1 MVILFTVLTAAYVAI
16 SYFEFKEYTVSDCV
30 DYAKELCSLIE
41 DELNAEHI
49 DDYIEKGFDYP
60 GYTDIRSRLGK
71 LRDAYPDIVY
81 LYVYQI
87 REDGS
92 HVVFDLD
99 TEDIPASAPGEVVAL
114 DESYRKSLLLWI
126 SRVPPHIRCRRS
138 RTLSRPTCSSPICS
152 WGSKPGPLSFTV
164 I

>member
-1 MVILFTVLTAAYVAI
+1 VKQDPDSAWIIKYCHATGWLSADEEREGWGILHRTAEETLQILINVVILFTVLTAAYVAI

-30 DYAKELCSLIE
+30 DYAKGLCSLIE

-81 LYVYQI
+81 LYVY
-87 REDGS
+87 
-92 HVVFDLD
+92 HVHS
-99 TEDIPASAPGEVVAL
+99 E
-114 DESYRKSLLLWI
+114 
-126 SRVPPHIRCRRS
+126 
-138 RTLSRPTCSSPICS
+138 
-152 WGSKPGPLSFTV
+152 
-164 I
+164 